1 MYILYK
7 HISYFHIHAYIQI
20 YLFKY
25 VEGIQRTCAASWSHR
40 IYINIYICMSF
51 PKGDSTLYRQNHMD
65 FDCGNIFCNPSN
77 DWDTWHTNTGNVEY
91 ILFWDNQHGRK
102 PSCNPD
108 FIQDRSTVF
117 FSNTLPQVAYAS
129 RLSVP
134 QVDTRHQLHVPLEQR
149 VRQLCF
155 CKGKGGQSK
164 MEF

>member
-1 MYILYK
+1 
-7 HISYFHIHAYIQI
+7 
-20 YLFKY
+20 
-25 VEGIQRTCAASWSHR
+25 
-40 IYINIYICMSF
+40 MSF

-164 MEF
+164 MEFWYVCFKHAFGHIVHVFCFNIDYGHAFLTCILFQDEF